1 MSHADLAAHIDRHAY
16 MNALAK
22 KSTATK
28 ILFALSTL
36 LIGVLSPSPIVPIIV
51 FLASAVLV
59 LGFAKIPA
67 RFYGELL
74 RSPTIIAAVSCII
87 IALFFGFGEPFA
99 ELATPWFKLTIFK
112 SGISTAVATFF
123 RVESGM
129 SATYFLVL
137 TTSMTDILITLQ
149 KARIPKILVE
159 MSLLIYRYIFVFIEV
174 TAKMQ
179 TAQKLRLGASGLI
192 GRIRATALLAGNLFI
207 RTLEQGE
214 RTFIAMSA
222 RGYDGNIRVLED
234 QPQPGKIAIA
244 SIIIFDVALILVALA
259 TINLGVV

>member
-1 MSHADLAAHIDRHAY
+1 VSHADLAAHIDRHAY
-16 MNALAK
+16 TNALAK
-22 KSTATK
+22 KSPTTK
-28 ILFALSTL
+28 ILFAFSTL
-36 LIGVLSPSPIVPIIV
+36 LLGVLSPSPVVPIIV
-51 FLASAVLV
+51 FTASAFLI

-67 RFYGELL
+67 RFYLELL
-74 RSPTIIAAVSCII
+74 LYPTIIAAISCVI
-87 IALFFGFGEPFA
+87 IALFFGYGEPLA
-99 ELATPWFKLTIFK
+99 ELALPWFKWTIFK

-137 TTSMTDILITLQ
+137 TTSMTDILITLR
-149 KARIPKILVE
+149 KAHIPKTLVE

-179 TAQKLRLGASGLI
+179 TAQKLRLGSSGLMK
-192 GRIRATALLAGNLFI
+192 RIRATALLAGNLFI

-214 RTFIAMSA
+214 RTFTAMSA

-234 QPQPGKIAIA
+234 LPQPRITWLAAIML
-244 SIIIFDVALILVALA
+244 FDAVLILTAL
-259 TINLGVV
+259 TTMNVGVV